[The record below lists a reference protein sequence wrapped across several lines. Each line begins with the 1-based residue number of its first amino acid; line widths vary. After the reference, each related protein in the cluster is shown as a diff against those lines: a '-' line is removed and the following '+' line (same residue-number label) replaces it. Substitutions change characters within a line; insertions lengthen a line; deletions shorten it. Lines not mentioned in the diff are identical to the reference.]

1 MNRGGR
7 APLRVIA
14 EEWLRIGVTGF
25 GGPPAHIS
33 LLRDL
38 VVRRKGWMD
47 AKAFEDANAA
57 CSLLPGPSSTQLAI
71 FCAYRVGGLPAR

>member
-1 MNRGGR
+1 M
-7 APLRVIA
+7 APLSLIA
-14 EEWLRIGVTGF
+14 REWLRIGLIGF

-47 AKAFEDANAA
+47 AHSFEDANAA
-57 CSLLPGPSSTQLAI
+57 
-71 FCAYRVGGLPAR
+71 